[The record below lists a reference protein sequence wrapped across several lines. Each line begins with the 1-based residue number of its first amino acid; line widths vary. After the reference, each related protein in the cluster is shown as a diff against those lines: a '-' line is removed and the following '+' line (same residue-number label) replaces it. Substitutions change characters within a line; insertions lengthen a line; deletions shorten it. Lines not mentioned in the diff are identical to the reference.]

1 MAQGREVPKRCSSR
15 IRPIRALV
23 VTPTRP
29 SRAPTANRSSSP
41 TLSSTPPLHGGSGG
55 STDQRKARSP
65 WWISG
70 RTRRSCPRA
79 PWPPKWATG
88 WDRSRAPRATAG
100 MTRRGS
106 GGARSGCS
114 RGVVRLLHSLRRAQC
129 RGRRCIG
136 VVWSTRP
143 PRRKR
148 PPVLLPDW
156 ALSLTPLRTG
166 GAAAS

>member
-79 PWPPKWATG
+79 PWPPQWATG
-88 WDRSRAPRATAG
+88 WDRSRAPRATAV

-106 GGARSGCS
+106 GSAQRVQPGCGS
-114 RGVVRLLHSLRRAQC
+114 TSPFTTPCAMPWPSLYRRRVVYETAQAQA
-129 RGRRCIG
+129 
-136 VVWSTRP
+136 
-143 PRRKR
+143 